1 MGHQTT
7 KVELATRR
15 RPGGHPL
22 MRLVLKALYVLSVPL
37 SIVAILAS
45 DSIHPAYGMTWP
57 RRVGL
62 GLRMFLNTLRVPT
75 ATSYKSHLAMALKIL
90 EAPPELAGDVVE
102 CGTWKGGTAVN
113 LSLVCRIT
121 GRRLLVFDS
130 FEGLPAP
137 EPGERRAGDYRPG
150 DFDGSMVEV
159 RENLRRHGALECC
172 ELVRGWFRDT
182 LPGLD
187 RPVLL
192 AYLDVDF
199 EKSLEQCVRFI
210 WPHLADEGYVF
221 IDEFGSLDYCALF
234 FSERY
239 WRDRFRRAPPG
250 LIGAGLGL
258 ALGEFFI
265 GPFDERSAHPL
276 QHPNAAAY
284 TRKDFS
290 ASWPEGS
297 EVEEPDRRVSAAAR

>member
-1 MGHQTT
+1 MDGTGGM
-7 KVELATRR
+7 ELAPTRR
-15 RPGGHPL
+15 AKRHTFL
-22 MRLVLKALYVLSVPL
+22 RLVVKAMYVLSVPFAA
-37 SIVAILAS
+37 VAILAS
-45 DSIHPAYGMTWP
+45 DEIHPAYRMTWP
-57 RRVGL
+57 RRLGL
-62 GLRMFLNTLRVPT
+62 GMRMFLNTLRVPT
-75 ATSYKSHLAMALKIL
+75 ATSYKAHLAMALKIL
-90 EAPPELAGDVVE
+90 EAPPDVAGDVVE

-121 GRRLLVFDS
+121 GRRLVVFDS
-130 FEGLPAP
+130 FEGLPTP

-150 DFDGSMVEV
+150 DFDGPLDEV
-159 RENLRRHGALECC
+159 RENLRRHGAIECC
-172 ELVRGWFRDT
+172 ELVRGWFQDT
-182 LPGLD
+182 LPGIE

-199 EKSLEQCVRFI
+199 EKSLEQCVRHI
-210 WPHLADEGYVF
+210 WPHLVDRGYVF

-239 WRDRFRRAPPG
+239 WREHFHRTPPG

-265 GPFDERSAHPL
+265 GPFDDRNAHPL
-276 QHPNAAAY
+276 QHANAAAY

-290 ASWPEGS
+290 AHWPQRSDAEP
-297 EVEEPDRRVSAAAR
+297 VEAAGA